1 MATMSGDREKYFPL
15 IEKKYGEKMSYW
27 FKVMKELDGEKYPA
41 QIAYLRENYGF
52 SQAHANTLVMYSR
65 GSKSAKR
72 FTTPA
77 EYFKT
82 IDPVQVK
89 TVKAIFKAI
98 TTKYPELELV
108 IAWNQPMLRI
118 EKDYIF
124 GVSASKNHLLM
135 APWSQD
141 VLEKYRPKM
150 KDLDVKKK
158 TIGIPSDWKVDVK
171 LLQSMVRDRLAELK

>member
-1 MATMSGDREKYFPL
+1 
-15 IEKKYGEKMSYW
+15 
-27 FKVMKELDGEKYPA
+27 
-41 QIAYLRENYGF
+41 
-52 SQAHANTLVMYSR
+52 
-65 GSKSAKR
+65 
-72 FTTPA
+72 
-77 EYFKT
+77 
-82 IDPVQVK
+82 
-89 TVKAIFKAI
+89 
-98 TTKYPELELV
+98 
-108 IAWNQPMLRI
+108 MLRI